1 MNLVKSREKTNSR
14 LEEREHMLYTFMIIT
29 SITIIIVNYI
39 FYYYFKLDN
48 TYLYNLSVLFTLVF
62 PFLLNM
68 YSIFW
73 HIHYHETVS
82 EEQALKEIQT
92 EIEREGK
99 SQIPVI
105 LFGIGIFITKL
116 NEKIVKQILP
126 YLMFALVF
134 GSIIPEFTNFL
145 IFDYNDIK
153 RITIAGE
160 IDFSFIVMS
169 YGFLFMSILLTI
181 VFYLKNK

>member
-1 MNLVKSREKTNSR
+1 
-14 LEEREHMLYTFMIIT
+14 
-29 SITIIIVNYI
+29 
-39 FYYYFKLDN
+39 
-48 TYLYNLSVLFTLVF
+48 
-62 PFLLNM
+62 M

-82 EEQALKEIQT
+82 EEEALKEIQK

-134 GSIIPEFTNFL
+134 GTIIPEFTNFL

-169 YGFLFMSILLTI
+169 YGFLFISILLTT

>member
-1 MNLVKSREKTNSR
+1 MNLVKSKEKTNTS
-14 LEEREHMLYTFMIIT
+14 LEEREHTLYTFMIIT

-48 TYLYNLSVLFTLVF
+48 TYLYILSVLFTLVL

-73 HIHYHETVS
+73 HIHYHKTVS
-82 EEQALKEIQT
+82 EEEARKEI
-92 EIEREGK
+92 EMEMKREGK

-116 NEKIVKQILP
+116 NEKLVKHILP
-126 YLMFALVF
+126 YLMFALAF
-134 GSIIPEFTNFL
+134 GSIIPEITNFL

-160 IDFSFIVMS
+160 IDFTFIVMS
-169 YGFLFMSILLTI
+169 YGFLIMSILLTI
-181 VFYLKNK
+181 VFYVKNK

>member
-1 MNLVKSREKTNSR
+1 MNLVNQEKKTNTS
-14 LEEREHMLYTFMIIT
+14 LEEREHTLYTFMIIT
-29 SITIIIVNYI
+29 SITIVLSNYI

-48 TYLYNLSVLFTLVF
+48 TYLYILSVLFTLVF

-82 EEQALKEIQT
+82 EEEATKEIEM

-105 LFGIGIFITKL
+105 LFGIGIFITML
-116 NEKIVKQILP
+116 NQRIVKQILP
-126 YLMFALVF
+126 YLMVALVF
-134 GSIIPEFTNFL
+134 GTIVPEFTNFL

-153 RITIAGE
+153 RVTIAGE

-169 YGFLFMSILLTI
+169 YGFLFVSILLTV
-181 VFYLKNK
+181 VFHLKKK